1 MTPGTRNT
9 DEGECRSRA
18 FKTARARL
26 VERLEARHRKF
37 AGEECGGSEPGC
49 AYRGGY
55 HGCAREVLA
64 RNRSDDSGLEETGGD
79 AIVAI
84 ELHII
89 EGSRD
94 SIPSGRS
101 GGCGAVQV
109 SAGGPENGCGAP
121 YAGDDEKFYPHLG
134 AHGGGVWEKEGER
147 PRGACGVGP
156 R

>member
-55 HGCAREVLA
+55 HGCAREGLA

-89 EGSRD
+89 ERSRA

-101 GGCGAVQV
+101 GGVGTA
-109 SAGGPENGCGAP
+109 
-121 YAGDDEKFYPHLG
+121 HLG
-134 AHGGGVWEKEGER
+134 
-147 PRGACGVGP
+147 PRGADSSP
-156 R
+156 TP